1 MKKRNFLRIAI
12 DLEGTILEE
21 KDERERAGATP
32 LVRAVEAVNALY
44 QMGHTII
51 IYTARTYRELELTLG
66 QLKQYGIK
74 YHHLVLGKPVADI
87 FIDDRAIS
95 FTDWSASWDT
105 LLQTIG
111 KKMEEPVLVKSNP
124 MQRPTTVL
132 ISAAGSTNGINAIK
146 ALRSQKEYPIRI
158 VAIDCDPD
166 AAGLYLADQYLVAP
180 RVSDPAFPSFVSNA
194 CQRYNVDIVMPTHS
208 VELPFY
214 SANQKIFTD
223 LGIKIMI
230 SPLEKSKICDDKMEL
245 AKFFSGLGVRH
256 PRIYDQTDIPEDEFP
271 LLVKSRSGS
280 GSTYVQKVENGE
292 ELRFYLGRIPNPLVQ
307 EYVEGTEYTV
317 NVISDYDAKVVGLVP
332 LRRIRVRGG
341 LAMVAQVEMNSAI
354 AGETKRVVEAL
365 GLIGPSNVQVI
376 KSGQELVFIEVNPRF
391 AAGGMPLAAHA
402 GLNVPLLMIKLMLG
416 EQIGGINIADGKK
429 MIRYL
434 DFVII
439 D

>member
-1 MKKRNFLRIAI
+1 MKKRDFLRIAI
-12 DLEGTILEE
+12 DLDGTILHE
-21 KDERERAGATP
+21 KDERERAEATP
-32 LVRAVEAVNALY
+32 LDRAVEAINGLY
-44 QMGHTII
+44 EMGHTII

-87 FIDDRAIS
+87 FIDDRAVS
-95 FTDWSASWDT
+95 FIDWSASWDT
-105 LLQTIG
+105 LLRTIE
-111 KKMEEPVLVKSNP
+111 KKMEAPVPTKFNP
-124 MQRPTTVL
+124 VQRPITVL

-146 ALRSQKEYPIRI
+146 ALRGQKEYPIRI

-166 AAGLYLADQYLVAP
+166 AAGLYLADQYIVAP

-194 CQRYNVDIVMPTHS
+194 CQKYNVDIVMPTHS

-214 SANQKIFTD
+214 SGNQKIFTD
-223 LGIKIMI
+223 LGIKMMI
-230 SPLEKSKICDDKMEL
+230 SPLDKIKICDDKMEL
-245 AKFFSGLGVRH
+245 AKFFSVLGVRH
-256 PRIYDQTDIPEDEFP
+256 PKIYDQVDIPEDEFP
-271 LLVKSRSGS
+271 LLVKLRSGS
-280 GSTYVQKVENGE
+280 GSTYVHKVENGE
-292 ELRFYLGRIPNPLVQ
+292 ELRFYLARIPNPLVQ

-317 NVISDYDAKVVGLVP
+317 NVISDYNSKVVGLVP

-341 LAMVAQVEMNSAI
+341 LAMVAQVEMNPAI
-354 AGETKRVVEAL
+354 AGETKRVVESL
-365 GLIGPSNVQVI
+365 ELIGPSNVQII

-391 AAGGMPLAAHA
+391 AAGGMPLAVHA
-402 GLNVPLLMIKLMLG
+402 GLNIPLLMVKLMLG
-416 EQIGGINIADGKK
+416 EPMGRINIEDGKK